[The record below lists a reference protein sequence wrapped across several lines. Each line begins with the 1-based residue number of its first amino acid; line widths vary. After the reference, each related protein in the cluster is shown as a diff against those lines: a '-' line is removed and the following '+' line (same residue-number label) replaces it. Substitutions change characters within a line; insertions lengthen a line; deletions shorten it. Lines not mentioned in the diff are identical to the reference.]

1 MLGCM
6 PDDEKIKLRYSPEE
20 SARLIKEEARR
31 LGFSACGFAEAQAL
45 PPSVVGTYEKF
56 LSEGRHGEMDYL
68 ERNRELRYSPAELL
82 PGTRTVISVALNYYP
97 KIKQPASAPQI
108 AYYAYGKDYHKVVKR
123 RLDKLLDY
131 IRREVCPSVSG
142 RSFSDSA
149 PIAERYWACRAGI
162 GWVGRSGMLILPRG
176 GTFFF
181 LGELLVDIDLPP
193 DAPMPSRCGACR
205 NCIESCPTGA
215 ISEEGMDS
223 RLCVSYL
230 TIEHEGGRS
239 LRNWSVS
246 WATVSTDATVA
257 SSAALG
263 TDMPIQPRSRHL
275 YRGRLCLRST
285 GTISFLWTKRSTCI
299 SSPVRLCSEPDSMA
313 FGAMRELWSREIRKR
328 MSSRL
333 TKTDNGS
340 NYECPWGK
348 RFLSL
353 LESLTFLVILIT

>member
-123 RLDKLLDY
+123 LLDKLLDY

-162 GWVGRSGMLILPRG
+162 GWVGRSGMESYWWISICLPMLRCHRAV
-176 GTFFF
+176 
-181 LGELLVDIDLPP
+181 EL
-193 DAPMPSRCGACR
+193 AG
-205 NCIESCPTGA
+205 
-215 ISEEGMDS
+215 
-223 RLCVSYL
+223 
-230 TIEHEGGRS
+230 
-239 LRNWSVS
+239 
-246 WATVSTDATVA
+246 TVSRVV
-257 SSAALG
+257 
-263 TDMPIQPRSRHL
+263 P
-275 YRGRLCLRST
+275 
-285 GTISFLWTKRSTCI
+285 
-299 SSPVRLCSEPDSMA
+299 
-313 FGAMRELWSREIRKR
+313 RELFPKR
-328 MSSRL
+328 AW
-333 TKTDNGS
+333 T
-340 NYECPWGK
+340 
-348 RFLSL
+348 
-353 LESLTFLVILIT
+353 LVSV